1 MKPLSHRH
9 GSVIDANGGTEGV
22 PQSSSSNGVVKL
34 RQILTGKK
42 RNITANKVAALTLAF
57 ISLVICEGCI
67 TKP

>member
-1 MKPLSHRH
+1 MV
-9 GSVIDANGGTEGV
+9 GQGV
-22 PQSSSSNGVVKL
+22 LQSSSSNGVVKV

-42 RNITANKVAALTLAF
+42 RNITANKAAALTLAF